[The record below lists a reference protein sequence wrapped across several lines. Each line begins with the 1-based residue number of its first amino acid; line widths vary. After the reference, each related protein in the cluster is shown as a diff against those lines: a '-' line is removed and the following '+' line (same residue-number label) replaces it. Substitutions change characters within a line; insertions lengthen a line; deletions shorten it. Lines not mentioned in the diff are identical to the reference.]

1 MQIVIDVSQTPLSIQ
16 QTGNIAALILANVEC
31 DNVIICPFT
40 QRALHLTP
48 WNYQAEMQ
56 DQMCLRAQISIL

>member
-1 MQIVIDVSQTPLSIQ
+1 MQIVIDVNQTPFSIQ
-16 QTGNIAALILANVEC
+16 QTGNIAALILAIVEF
-31 DNVIICPFT
+31 DNVLICPFT
-40 QRALHLTP
+40 QGALHLAP